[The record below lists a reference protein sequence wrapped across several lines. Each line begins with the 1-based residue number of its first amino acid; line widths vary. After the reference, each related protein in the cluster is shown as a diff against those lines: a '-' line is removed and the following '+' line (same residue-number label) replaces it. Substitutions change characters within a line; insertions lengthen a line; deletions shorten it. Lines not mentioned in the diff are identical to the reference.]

1 MWKRNKLKAGLL
13 AALMAVSA
21 SVVHAASLIAGDDN
35 SIFAKGLYLLDNH
48 SDVAGTVIVANQYV
62 RKKGTVYTRSWPLV
76 GEFDDA
82 TDDLFAL
89 TPAALLQLPG
99 NPGGEQHPSDLVIQ
113 ERQNDD
119 QVIYDYAKYNKETNK
134 QAITCRDVLLKK
146 DLSGLPVVDYLNE
159 TFNGVNTAA
168 YAKLKNSGLK
178 FPAGAT
184 GFLYQQS
191 VINTTYLDF
200 SLQEPTEFS
209 RIDDWLA
216 ANGADDWNKLQW
228 AGYWMVQSKKA
239 DEPWAAVEYQG
250 KVYRALFTRA
260 GDDSHAL
267 YKNNY
272 FLNQTAFDAL
282 SEAIR
287 QFYQ

>member
-1 MWKRNKLKAGLL
+1 MWKRNRLKAGLL

-21 SVVHAASLIAGDDN
+21 SVVQAASIIATDDS

-48 SDVAGTVIVANQYV
+48 SDINGTVVVASQYL
-62 RKKGTVYTRSWPLV
+62 RKNGMMYTRSWSLA

-89 TPAALLQLPG
+89 TPSALLQLPG
-99 NPGGEQHPSDLVIQ
+99 NADGEQHPSDLVIQ
-113 ERQNDD
+113 ERQNDE
-119 QVIYDYAKYNKETNK
+119 QISYDYAKYNKEANK
-134 QAITCRDVLLKK
+134 QAITSRDVLLKK
-146 DLSGLPVVDYLNE
+146 DLSGLPLADYLNE
-159 TFNGVNTAA
+159 TFNGVNAA
-168 YAKLKNSGLK
+168 AFSKLKNSGLK

-184 GFLYQQS
+184 GYLYQQS

-209 RIDDWLA
+209 RIDDWLN

-250 KVYRALFTRA
+250 KVYRALFTKA

-272 FLNQTAFDAL
+272 FFNQAAFDAL